1 MRGHFVR
8 RDVMTFLNFPARS
21 TEERTDPSGSGIEI
35 MPAVF
40 TSCHNNNGGRWSL
53 SRTRALRHE
62 LQVTCGLD
70 THGRQDCPAIEKQ
83 MPLRLKLSDKIYRT
97 SWLSRLTREVTA
109 QESRI
114 DVSMQQRTNRRFRRA
129 PRTDLIAADVAEYL
143 KLAERHSLLELAL
156 DPRAAHLPGR
166 SAFRLGA
173 AAAVFIEIPEERDI
187 RDG

>member
-156 DPRAAHLPGR
+156 DPRAAHLPG
-166 SAFRLGA
+166 
-173 AAAVFIEIPEERDI
+173 
-187 RDG
+187 